1 MPWLPWKTNR
11 PQKPSLKKHRK
22 IILVLLRLSQRFHGF
37 FNYICVLHL
46 LKYMPKKSLLFL
58 VLTLSFFSRNAFSQ
72 NDTTKIN
79 TLHTQAWKLRTSNL
93 DTAILL
99 TQQTFEL
106 LNKPTVKQLPFK
118 WEQKALVKT
127 YYYLG
132 FFYNLKGEN
141 KIPLEYFNKAL
152 TMSNNIDYLHGKSQ
166 VFAGLGSFYM
176 RRGNYPRALAYFFD
190 ALRIDEKR
198 GHKEAIL
205 VRLSNIG
212 NIYLS
217 QKNYPKAIEYF
228 AKALKLSEDMN
239 DKKHVAIQLGNI
251 GIVYYHQHNLPKA
264 LEYYLK
270 ALELGKELGNKNEI
284 AMNLNNIASLYK
296 DEKNYD
302 KAMAYFF
309 EALPIAEEQGDVDI
323 VASVTGNIGLIYE
336 IKKDYKKAE
345 SYILKALKIA
355 YEINSLELTNEFEL
369 SLSALYNS
377 QGKYQLALEHFKK
390 HQLAKD
396 SVFNAENTE
405 KNVRTEMNYEFDKQQ
420 AIQNKEH
427 EKEVIAL
434 EADNTIQKQL
444 HLFLLIFIAL
454 ILIILFFVKR
464 AYDNKKRIAS
474 FLESEAK
481 RKEVLLQEVHH
492 RINNNLQV
500 ISSLLSL
507 QASSVG
513 DEKLNGYLK
522 QSQNRIQSLSTLHEL
537 LYQNDSPLEINM
549 QEYLNKVLDYHRD
562 VLQTKTLDVK
572 VNANIAPVYFTT
584 KLAVPIALV
593 VNELIT
599 NSIKYAFNE
608 NNSGS
613 IEVSLLRDAQKN
625 DDWTLHFS
633 DSGKGLPV
641 NSEVRKESLGL
652 RLVNIMT
659 KQMGA
664 VLTKTNSPGATF
676 TLLFSTTN

>member
-1 MPWLPWKTNR
+1 MLAMP
-11 PQKPSLKKHRK
+11 
-22 IILVLLRLSQRFHGF
+22 F
-37 FNYICVLHL
+37 FLQ
-46 LKYMPKKSLLFL
+46 
-58 VLTLSFFSRNAFSQ
+58 NAFSQ
-72 NDTTKIN
+72 NDSTTVN
-79 TLHTQAWKLRTSNL
+79 TLHAQAWKYRNSNL

-99 TQQTFEL
+99 TQQTFDL
-106 LNKPTVKQLPFK
+106 LNKPTVKQLPFN

-132 FFYNLKGEN
+132 FFYNLKGDN
-141 KIPLEYFNKAL
+141 KIPQEYFNKAL
-152 TMSNNIDYLHGKSQ
+152 TISNNIDYLYGKSL
-166 VFAGLGSFYM
+166 VFGGIGSFYM
-176 RRGNYPRALAYFFD
+176 RRGNYPKALGYFFD

-198 GHKEAIL
+198 GHKEGML

-212 NIYLS
+212 NIYVS
-217 QKNYPKAIEYF
+217 QQNYPKAIEYYS
-228 AKALKLSEDMN
+228 KALKLSEEIN

-270 ALELGKELGNKNEI
+270 ALELGRELGNNDEI
-284 AMNLNNIASLYK
+284 ALNLNNIASVYQ

-302 KAMAYFF
+302 KAMQYFF
-309 EALPIAEEQGDVDI
+309 EALPIAEAQGDADI
-323 VASVTGNIGLIYE
+323 VASVTGNIGLIYG

-345 SYILKALKIA
+345 SFILKALKIA
-355 YEINSLELTNEFEL
+355 YEINSLEMTNEFEL
-369 SLSALYNS
+369 ALSELYNS
-377 QGKYQLALEHFKK
+377 QGKYQQALEHFKK
-390 HQLAKD
+390 HQVAKD

-405 KNVRTEMNYEFDKQQ
+405 KNVRAEMNYEFDKQQ
-420 AIQNKEH
+420 AMQNKEH

-434 EADNTIQKQL
+434 EADNKIQKQL
-444 HLFLLIFIAL
+444 HLFLLIIIAL
-454 ILIILFFVKR
+454 ILVILFFVKR

-549 QEYLNKVLDYHRD
+549 HEYLNKVLDFHRD
-562 VLQTKTLDVK
+562 VLHTKTLDVK
-572 VNANIAPVYFTT
+572 VNANITPVYFTT

-599 NSIKYAFNE
+599 NAIKYAFNE
-608 NNSGS
+608 KHSGS
-613 IEVSLLRDAQKN
+613 IDISLLQDGTKN
-625 DDWTLHFS
+625 DSWMLHFS
-633 DSGKGLPV
+633 DSGRGLPAS
-641 NSEVRKESLGL
+641 SEVRKESLGL

-659 KQMGA
+659 RQMGA